1 MPASPSSIIS
11 ELARMIKNQYFGVE
25 IHTSSNNNGM
35 EIYGS
40 FKYCGRLY
48 FYNIFLF
55 YNGEYGVGLGNS
67 ISPSRV
73 YEAKRFADEYSRT
86 TGKERYENILV
97 NEKGPSILRVKWGQ
111 FSSSDAYSCASRAV
125 DVLSML
131 RDSNLA
137 DRLYSYK

>member
-25 IHTSSNNNGM
+25 SHTSSNNNGM

-97 NEKGPSILRVKWGQ
+97 NEKGPS
-111 FSSSDAYSCASRAV
+111 SDAYSCASRAV